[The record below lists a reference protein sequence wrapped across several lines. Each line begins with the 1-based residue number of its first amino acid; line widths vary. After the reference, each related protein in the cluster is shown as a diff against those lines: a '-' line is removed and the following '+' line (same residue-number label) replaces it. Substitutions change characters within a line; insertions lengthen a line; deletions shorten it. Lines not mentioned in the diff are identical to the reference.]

1 MTQEAAVEIVRL
13 RREIE
18 RRVAEMCEM
27 RTEIE
32 RLRKDLAIWR
42 RNGGDDLL
50 RAENQKLRD
59 VLVWTDQNCPG
70 KCAGVIRTALE
81 GKCDR

>member
-32 RLRKDLAIWR
+32 RLRAALQGIIAEWDKLSRYGSPIAKAA
-42 RNGGDDLL
+42 NEQV
-50 RAENQKLRD
+50 RAAR
-59 VLVWTDQNCPG
+59 
-70 KCAGVIRTALE
+70 AALE
-81 GKCDR
+81 GKP